1 MKIGTRGQVFV
12 LVSGSAIRRRKFKLV
27 HVKLTGRKVIITR
40 SVLERI
46 YRGSPPVFS
55 RKPVSLSR
63 VYLCTASA
71 RLAYLRLISSLKA
84 LGYVPGWR
92 MAASFKRVNRVR

>member
-1 MKIGTRGQVFV
+1 MKIGTRGQGFV

-27 HVKLTGRKVIITR
+27 HVQLTDLKVIITR

-63 VYLCTASA
+63 VYLSTADA
-71 RLAYLRLISSLKA
+71 RLAYLRLIASLKA
-84 LGYVPGWR
+84 
-92 MAASFKRVNRVR
+92 